1 MERRHKKTLLAKS
14 PRKVGRTK
22 PAAAGSVRAAAMH
35 AMASQSPSS
44 MPEQLDEGHSRHV
57 DAGPSTTPSQRDS
70 QTTRP
75 KRSGKSAEAIDD
87 DANNANGNKR
97 RLVYVLGHSFI
108 RRLHRYVLSE
118 SGHRSFRLNDFD
130 IIMKGFSGANISRL
144 RQYTA
149 TGRQIGL
156 TGSSVILQIGVSD
169 LNSPYVQPVALA
181 REIITFARELV
192 NERGVASITICQ
204 LLHRRQSLLSRH
216 ILRLNYNILVDEVNR
231 ELSFLC
237 TFFPKMTFL
246 EHKRMK
252 DNWED
257 LLDADGTHLN
267 RDGIKKYFRSI
278 RGAIMHVK

>member
-35 AMASQSPSS
+35 ATGMASQSPSS

-70 QTTRP
+70 QTTRLE
-75 KRSGKSAEAIDD
+75 RSGKSAEVMDD
-87 DANNANGNKR
+87 DANNANVNGNKR

-130 IIMKGFSGANISRL
+130 INMKGFSGANISRL

-149 TGRQIGL
+149 TWRQIGL
-156 TGSSVILQIGVSD
+156 TGSSVILQIGGND
-169 LNSPYVQPVALA
+169 LNSPYVQP
-181 REIITFARELV
+181 FARELV
-192 NERGVASITICQ
+192 NERGVTVASITICQ

-216 ILRLNYNILVDEVNR
+216 I
-231 ELSFLC
+231 EL
-237 TFFPKMTFL
+237 
-246 EHKRMK
+246 
-252 DNWED
+252 
-257 LLDADGTHLN
+257 
-267 RDGIKKYFRSI
+267 
-278 RGAIMHVK
+278 